1 MMVGVIQ
8 KFPAY
13 IRIWFVMTGF
23 SIATSVLLALSFL
36 LQVKHT
42 TDLLGQGGTLVGH
55 LPPTLPPRVQICA
68 IPFFLMVCLNDLH
81 CNGKVGWE
89 TMQR

>member
-1 MMVGVIQ
+1 MIIIISLSGVSLEPLMMVGVIQ

-55 LPPTLPPRVQICA
+55 LPPILPPRVQIRA
-68 IPFFLMVCLNDLH
+68 SQFF
-81 CNGKVGWE
+81 
-89 TMQR
+89 